1 MNRAIESARGFH
13 DRTAH
18 SPESVRAGGHRL
30 VWDIQP
36 SPFKIYADLPPIPLP
51 RDLHA
56 LGMDACAALSSRA
69 AGAAPLDLTRL
80 AAILFFS
87 AGITRTKEYPG
98 GGRQF
103 FRAAPSTGALY
114 QTEIYVV
121 AGAVADL
128 PAGVYHFSPGDF
140 ALRPL
145 RAGDFRGALAV
156 AAADEGI
163 AAAPATVVATA
174 IYWRNTWKYQARGY
188 RHLFWDSGSLL
199 ANLLAAA
206 TALDLAARLVTGF
219 VEREVNGLL
228 GVDAEKEGALVLAP
242 LGPEGPPAPVAP
254 VVVQLDHR
262 VVPLSSRDVD
272 YPVLRD
278 AYANSS
284 LDSEAEVLDWREQ
297 GSAMS
302 AGGGQAGAISRPPL
316 MVEEAVAL
324 PPPSPTCARTLG
336 ETIARRGSTRQFSGE
351 AISARELST
360 ALYHAT
366 RGWVADVPAGFVD
379 LFVNVHAVEG
389 IAPGAYRYQRE
400 GHALDML
407 RLGDFREASAFLTLE
422 QALGGAAGATVF
434 FLADLGAVLA
444 RWGNRGY
451 RVANL
456 EAGLIGGRLYLAA
469 YAQGFGA
476 TGLTFYDRAVV
487 DFFSP
492 AASGLDAIFVTA
504 LGRSVKTH
512 PSTLVAPPTP
522 PRR

>member
-1 MNRAIESARGFH
+1 
-13 DRTAH
+13 
-18 SPESVRAGGHRL
+18 
-30 VWDIQP
+30 
-36 SPFKIYADLPPIPLP
+36 
-51 RDLHA
+51 
-56 LGMDACAALSSRA
+56 MDACSALSSRA
-69 AGAAPLDLTRL
+69 AGAALLDLNRL

-121 AGAVADL
+121 VGAVPGL

-199 ANLLAAA
+199 ANLLGAA
-206 TALDLAARLVTGF
+206 TGLDLAARLVTGF

-242 LGPEGPPAPVAP
+242 LGREGPPAPVAP
-254 VVVQLDHR
+254 IVVQLDHR

-284 LDSEAEVLDWREQ
+284 LDSEAEVLDWKES
-297 GSAMS
+297 GVSADW
-302 AGGGQAGAISRPPL
+302 GQAGAISGPPL
-316 MVEEAVAL
+316 MEERQSQDRAHEEGMAGATVAL
-324 PPPSPTCARTLG
+324 PPPSPTCGRTLG

-351 AISARELST
+351 AISAAELST

-379 LFVNVHAVEG
+379 LFVNIHAVEG
-389 IAPGAYRYQRE
+389 IAPGAYRYHRE
-400 GHALDML
+400 GHALDLL
-407 RLGDFREASAFLTLE
+407 RRGDFQEASAFLTLE
-422 QALGGAAGATVF
+422 QALGGASSATVF
-434 FLADLGAVLA
+434 FLADLGTVLA

-504 LGRSVKTH
+504 LGRSVKTR

-522 PRR
+522 LRR